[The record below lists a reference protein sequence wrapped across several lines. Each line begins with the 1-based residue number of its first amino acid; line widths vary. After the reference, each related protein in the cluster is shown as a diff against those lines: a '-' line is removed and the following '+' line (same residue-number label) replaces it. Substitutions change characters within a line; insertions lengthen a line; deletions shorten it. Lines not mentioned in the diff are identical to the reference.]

1 MSLTRPPARQLVSGA
16 PRASIGRTPALGAL
30 PLEWAPF
37 TGARAYA
44 VASHGAEC
52 APLAAQAVAARP
64 LDSAAHRTRAA
75 SWDWLEQSLQQ
86 RRVLSV
92 SEHPHLKPLEAR
104 LPLPGFRELK
114 MSLTGFEVRAAA
126 GGSRATPCEIAH

>member
-1 MSLTRPPARQLVSGA
+1 M
-16 PRASIGRTPALGAL
+16 
-30 PLEWAPF
+30 
-37 TGARAYA
+37 
-44 VASHGAEC
+44 ASHGAEY
-52 APLAAQAVAARP
+52 ALLAAQAVAARP

-75 SWDWLEQSLQQ
+75 SWEWLEQSLQQ

-92 SEHPHLKPLEAR
+92 SEHPLLKPLETR
-104 LPLPGFRELK
+104 LPLPGFCELK